1 MCIVIDLMDGILIID
16 IGNIVMCLILEVIVF
31 IIVQVG
37 EAVEHIRIG
46 LKLVGIE
53 SSLSLK
59 VRNDGVFES
68 QKKLLTIIARFC
80 YWLIGLAYQ
89 EVNVTHV
96 IGHK

>member
-1 MCIVIDLMDGILIID
+1 MDGILIID
-16 IGNIVMCLILEVIVF
+16 IGNIVMRLILEVIVF

>member
-1 MCIVIDLMDGILIID
+1 MDGILIID
-16 IGNIVMCLILEVIVF
+16 IGNIVMRLILEVMVF

>member
-16 IGNIVMCLILEVIVF
+16 IGNIVMRLILEVMVF

>member
-1 MCIVIDLMDGILIID
+1 MDGILIID
-16 IGNIVMCLILEVIVF
+16 IGNIVMRLILEVIVF

-37 EAVEHIRIG
+37 ETVEHIRIG
-46 LKLVGIE
+46 LKFVGIE

>member
-16 IGNIVMCLILEVIVF
+16 IGNIVMRLILEVIVF

-68 QKKLLTIIARFC
+68 QKKILTIIARFC

>member
-16 IGNIVMCLILEVIVF
+16 IGNIVMRLILEVIVF

>member
-1 MCIVIDLMDGILIID
+1 MCIVIDLMDSILIID

-46 LKLVGIE
+46 LKLE